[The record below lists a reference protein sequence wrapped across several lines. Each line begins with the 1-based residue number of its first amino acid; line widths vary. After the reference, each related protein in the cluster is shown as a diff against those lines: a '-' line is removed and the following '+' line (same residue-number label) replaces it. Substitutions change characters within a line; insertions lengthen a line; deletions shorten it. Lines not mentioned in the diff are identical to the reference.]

1 MSSTSKRKEIMIT
14 PVLPKKKLSRCV
26 RYNKNKKLKWA
37 LAEKTEPEESIPL
50 SAASS
55 TELDIIFNPS
65 KVFILFLLSFT
76 EINF

>member
-1 MSSTSKRKEIMIT
+1 MSSTSKRKEITIT
-14 PVLPKKKLSRCV
+14 PVSPKKKLSRRV
-26 RYNKNKKLKWA
+26 RYNKNKKLKQA
-37 LAEKTEPEESIPL
+37 LAEKTEPEENIPP